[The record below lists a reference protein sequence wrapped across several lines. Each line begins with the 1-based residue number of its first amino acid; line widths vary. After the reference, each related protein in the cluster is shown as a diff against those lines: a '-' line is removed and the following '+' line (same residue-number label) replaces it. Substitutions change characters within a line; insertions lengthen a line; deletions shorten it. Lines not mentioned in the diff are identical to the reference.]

1 MTGFA
6 LSMTSRI
13 SPSAILGVLLAG
25 GRAERMGGGDKCL
38 LELGG
43 RPLLA
48 HAVERLR
55 PQVGALLLNAN
66 GDPERFAA
74 FGLPVAADTVT
85 DFRGPLAGILAGM
98 TWAREHAPQMTFVAT
113 AATDTPFFPR
123 DLVARLSAAIDGGH
137 RLAIGR
143 SEGRDYPVFGLFP
156 VGLADD
162 LSAFLA
168 TSPNLAVMAWVDR
181 HPAATVVFAS
191 GGTSGMPFLN
201 INRPADLARAEAAL
215 SAEKL
220 HKL

>member
-1 MTGFA
+1 MTIA
-6 LSMTSRI
+6 RSS
-13 SPSAILGVLLAG
+13 ILGVLLAG

-38 LELGG
+38 VELGG

-74 FGLPVAADTVT
+74 FGLPIVADTMT
-85 DFRGPLAGILAGM
+85 GFRGPLAGILAGM
-98 TWAREHAPQMTFVAT
+98 TWAREHAPEVSFVAT

-123 DLVARLSAAIDGGH
+123 DLVARLSAAIDEGH
-137 RLAIGR
+137 ALAIAR
-143 SEGRDYPVFGLFP
+143 CEGRDYPVFGLFP

-168 TSPNLAVMAWVDR
+168 TSPNLAVMAWIDR
-181 HPAATVVFAS
+181 HPSSAVAFAS
-191 GGTSGMPFLN
+191 GDPAMPFLN
-201 INRPADLARAEAAL
+201 INQPADLKGAEGALRAK
-215 SAEKL
+215 KL